1 MLKAARPYLFGPA
14 ILAVLAFANTAFA
27 QEAPPDPTGA
37 PPPDAK
43 AEVAAPKDP
52 TAKPPKI
59 DKLEGTN
66 VSLSAGGLLST
77 GNSRLLAGSVNGNFD
92 KRWGDNGIGAS
103 VLGNYGQGGP
113 AGSAVHVTSLNAQ
126 GRLRYDRY
134 VTDRLA
140 GFLIN
145 TGRHDR
151 FQGLDFR
158 YNLDPG
164 VKYLILPDS
173 DKLLWGEFGYDF
185 QHDIRRNED
194 RAVLDANNVPVLL
207 PNGQV
212 QLLDKTRTD
221 HSLRLFAGSKYAF
234 NKDVNLALGVEY
246 LQSLVETTR
255 YRVNGDVLFA
265 SQVGGG
271 LSIGLGFSARF
282 DHDPIPGKAKL
293 DTSTTLSLIYG
304 FSDAAK
310 TAKKETVPCPAAPP
324 PPPPPPVDPAAVP
337 PPPPPAPPAADV
349 PTTGT

>member
-1 MLKAARPYLFGPA
+1 MLKARSYLFGPA
-14 ILAVLAFANTAFA
+14 VLATLALTRAASA

-52 TAKPPKI
+52 TATPPKI
-59 DKLEGTN
+59 EKLDGTN

-103 VLGNYGQGGP
+103 ILGNYGQGAP
-113 AGSAVHVTSLNAQ
+113 PGSAVHVTSLNAQ

-134 VTDRLA
+134 FSDRLA

-151 FQGLDFR
+151 FQGLAFR

-164 VKYLILPDS
+164 VKYLFLPDS
-173 DKLLWGEFGYDF
+173 DKLLWGELGYDF
-185 QHDIRRNED
+185 QHDIRRDED
-194 RAVLDANNVPVLL
+194 RTVVDADSKPVLG

-221 HSLRLFAGSKYAF
+221 HSLRAFAGHKYAF
-234 NKDVNLALGVEY
+234 NKDVNLSLGIEY

-271 LSIGLGFSARF
+271 LSIGVGFSARF

-310 TAKKETVPCPAAPP
+310 TAKKEVVPCPEP
-324 PPPPPPVDPAAVP
+324 PPPPPPVAPATA
-337 PPPPPAPPAADV
+337 PPPPPAPPPADAA